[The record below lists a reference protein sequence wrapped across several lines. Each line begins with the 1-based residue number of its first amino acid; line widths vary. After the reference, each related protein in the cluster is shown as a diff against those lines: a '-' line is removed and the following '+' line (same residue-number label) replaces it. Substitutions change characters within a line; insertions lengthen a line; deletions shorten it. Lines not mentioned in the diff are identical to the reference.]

1 MGEVYQARDT
11 RLERTVAVKVLAGE
25 FSSDVSRRRFERE
38 AKAIAAL
45 THPSICTIYDVGDH
59 EGIAF
64 LVMELLDGETLAA
77 RLARGPLPIADVLA
91 FATQIADGLDGAH
104 RLGIVHRDLKPANV
118 MLTRT
123 GASRERSTQAKLLDF
138 GLATFAVAGVSSVD
152 VITATGPLT
161 VRGELL
167 GTLPYMAPE
176 QLEGKPVDA
185 RTDVFAFGAMLHE
198 MVTGQRAFAAKSQAS
213 LIGGILHSAPLPI
226 RSLVPDAPPALERLI
241 GICLSKDPADRWST
255 AHDVFLQ
262 LKQLS
267 AEVTAG
273 PTGAATPV
281 AASPWRG
288 RLAWGAAVVAALA
301 VGAVGTM
308 LLSNNAASEAPV
320 GGLDLVSIV
329 PPVDTTF
336 VRGEAPQISPDG
348 RNVAFTATD
357 LAGVRRLYLR
367 GRDSAAPRF
376 LAGTENAAQPFWSP
390 DSRMLG
396 FFAEGQLKTVAI
408 AGGSPSVIARAPLP
422 RGGAWSPEN
431 LILFAPRPNA
441 SLVYVPSTGGEPTP
455 VPSAITTGIPGF
467 PFFLPDGRHYFY
479 TKLDDDTRLAESLF
493 LGSLDSPDTRR
504 VVATTSS
511 GAYASGHL
519 LFRRNTTLLAQPFD
533 LAALQL
539 AGTPTAIA
547 ENVGYNPVTFQA
559 SFSASSNGAI
569 VYRDALPGAELVW
582 FDRQGVRLS
591 QAAPPAEYNSLCLS
605 TDGRRIVYDM
615 ASAATGNIDI
625 WTMDLTSS
633 ASSQLTFA
641 GPVEFYP
648 VCSPDGKE
656 VIFSALKPSVPN
668 LFRLG
673 VLSPG
678 QGTALLTSPFAKIAT
693 DWARDGTQVLFSVLN
708 PATNWDIASVAL
720 QGGEPRL
727 LVSTVAEE
735 RNGKLSPNGRW
746 LAYVSNETG
755 RFEVYVQP
763 ASSTGTKWLVSK
775 GGGLQPQ
782 WGADGRDLYYIAP
795 NRKLMSVAVR
805 EESGVLIASAPTAL
819 MDTNITEWEVTAQGG
834 AYAIAADGNRVL
846 ISTATGADRPITLLL
861 NWTAALAP

>member
-1 MGEVYQARDT
+1 M
-11 RLERTVAVKVLAGE
+11 AVKVLPGE
-25 FSSDVSRRRFERE
+25 LSSDTSRRSRFERE

-45 THPSICTIYDVGDH
+45 THPNICTIYDVGDH

-77 RLARGPLPIADVLA
+77 RLARGPLPIADALA
-91 FATQIADGLDGAH
+91 IATQIADGLDGAH

-118 MLTRT
+118 MLTHA
-123 GASRERSTQAKLLDF
+123 GASGQRSTQAKLLDF
-138 GLATFAVAGVSSVD
+138 GLATFSTAGVPSAD
-152 VITATGPLT
+152 AATATGPLT
-161 VRGELL
+161 MRGEVV

-185 RTDVFAFGAMLHE
+185 RTDVFAFGAMLYE
-198 MVTGQRAFAAKSQAS
+198 MVTGQRAFAGTSQAS
-213 LIGGILHSAPLPI
+213 LMGGILHSTPLPI
-226 RSLVPDAPPALERLI
+226 RSLAPDAPPALERLI
-241 GICLSKDPADRWST
+241 DICLSKDPADRWST

-273 PTGAATPV
+273 PTVAAT
-281 AASPWRG
+281 AAPATPWRG
-288 RLAWGAAVVAALA
+288 RLAGAAAVAAALVA
-301 VGAVGTM
+301 GGLGTI
-308 LLSNNAASEAPV
+308 LLTDNAAPAAPA

-348 RNVAFTATD
+348 RYVAFTATD
-357 LAGVRRLYLR
+357 LAGVRRLDLR
-367 GRDSAAPRF
+367 SRDSAAPRF

-396 FFAEGQLKTVAI
+396 FFAEGLLKTVAI
-408 AGGSPSVIARAPLP
+408 AGGSPTVIARAPLP

-431 LILFAPRPNA
+431 LILFSPRPNT

-455 VPSAITTGIPGF
+455 VPSVVKAGIPGF
-467 PFFLPDGRHYFY
+467 PFFLPDGRHYLY
-479 TKLDDDTRLAESLF
+479 TQLNEDTRLAESLF

-539 AGTPTAIA
+539 TGTATAIT
-547 ENVGYNPVTFQA
+547 ENVGYNPATFQA
-559 SFSASSNGAI
+559 LFSASSNGAI

-591 QAAPPAEYNSLCLS
+591 QAAPPAEYNSFCLS
-605 TDGRRIVYDM
+605 ADGSRIVYDM

-648 VCSPDGKE
+648 VCSPDGKD

-678 QGTALLTSPFAKIAT
+678 QGAELLTSPFAKIAT
-693 DWARDGTQVLFSVLN
+693 DWVRDGTQVIFSVLN

-720 QGGEPRL
+720 EGGQPRM
-727 LVSTVAEE
+727 LVSTGAEE

-746 LAYVSNETG
+746 LAYVSNESG

-763 ASSTGTKWLVSK
+763 VSSTGVKWLVSR

-795 NRKLMSVAVR
+795 DRKLMSVAVR
-805 EESGVLIASAPTAL
+805 EESRVLVASAPTPL
-819 MDTNITEWEVTAQGG
+819 MDTNITEWEVSAQGG
-834 AYAIAADGNRVL
+834 SYAIAADGNRVL
-846 ISTATGADRPITLLL
+846 ISTATGADRPITMLL
-861 NWTAALAP
+861 NWTAALRP